1 MGGGRARPAAER
13 GGGRGLNQLGNR
25 NRGASSSDAI
35 SPPSSPLSSGSRPG
49 LRAKEELDLCAALE
63 CAG

>member
-13 GGGRGLNQLGNR
+13 GWRGLNQLGNR